1 MCTYTALSVTLSRTA
16 KSIVE
21 SHVHF
26 PESIFIHITN
36 SYNIYSYCIL
46 EILIGFVYIIVFYY
60 GPSSRKYHR
69 EGFFLNHWTAILVYE
84 VFIYHSSR
92 VGRAFDL

>member
-21 SHVHF
+21 SQVHF

-69 EGFFLNHWTAILVYE
+69 EGFFFKPLDRYPGVRSIHLS
-84 VFIYHSSR
+84 FFKSR
-92 VGRAFDL
+92 

>member
-21 SHVHF
+21 SQVHF

-46 EILIGFVYIIVFYY
+46 EILIGFVYIIVCIMVLRA
-60 GPSSRKYHR
+60 GSTIEKD
-69 EGFFLNHWTAILVYE
+69 FFLTTGPLSWCTKYSSIILQE
-84 VFIYHSSR
+84 
-92 VGRAFDL
+92 